1 LGVYWTSGG
10 TGYPFGE
17 RDPTQI
23 SILSQVTTEEGAP
36 VIAILGFFATLAGV
50 NIARA
55 RGRGVSRT
63 LLIGFGWTIS
73 AALLFIIPDYRVL
86 MAVAYG
92 VVFLVGAPFHWPPA
106 DYSDII
112 TWPLINQF
120 ILIFG
125 GFLWAATT
133 LAYARKTR
141 FACGNCGRSDVR
153 QTSWKTPLESK
164 QWGRWATYTA
174 VVIPLVYAL
183 TRWAWA
189 LGIPLG
195 ITEELLQEGQES
207 GMWLGGAALATVSV
221 GGALLTLGLIQPW
234 GETFPDWI
242 PFLGGKRVPLALAVI
257 PATLISILIT
267 AAGVMFIRL
276 ARTGVFDRFFGPG
289 NPATYAPELL
299 WPIWG
304 FALAAATLAYYYRRR
319 GRCAYCGRL

>member
-1 LGVYWTSGG
+1 VASL
-10 TGYPFGE
+10 
-17 RDPTQI
+17 
-23 SILSQVTTEEGAP
+23 A
-36 VIAILGFFATLAGV
+36 GFFMAQL
-50 NIARA
+50 
-55 RGRGVSRT
+55 RGHGIWRS
-63 LLIGFGWTIS
+63 LLVGFGWTIS
-73 AALLFIIPDYRVL
+73 IVLLFVIPDYRVL

-112 TWPLINQF
+112 TWPLMNQF

-125 GFLWAATT
+125 GFLWAAAT

-141 FACGNCGRSDVR
+141 FACANCGRAADR
-153 QTSWKTPLESK
+153 QRSWETALASK
-164 QWGRWATYTA
+164 QWGRWATYIA

-189 LGIPLG
+189 VGIPLG
-195 ITEELLQEGQES
+195 ITAELLREGQES
-207 GMWLGGAALATVSV
+207 GMWLAGAALATVSA

-234 GETFPDWI
+234 GDTVPDWI

-257 PATLISILIT
+257 PASLISTLITS
-267 AAGVMFIRL
+267 AGVMFIRL
-276 ARTGVFDRFFGPG
+276 ALTGVFEQFFGPG

-299 WPIWG
+299 WPLWG
-304 FALAAATLAYYYRRR
+304 VALGMATLAYYYRRR